1 MKFASPRKVVISHWL
16 FHHRDSLNKTIT
28 RLCQRPIAFL
38 STVMLIAVAFAIPLA
53 LFTLAHAIEDIT
65 TGWDNDKQITLF
77 LHQDI
82 NLDSANQLAADL
94 QQQFAIEAAN
104 AMDKDQV
111 LADFSQ
117 QTQYTLMAK
126 TWQDQNPL
134 PHIIK
139 IQPAEQANLEHL
151 AGLFATHPDV
161 AQVQFDWLWFQRLD
175 AIAQMM
181 TRIQWIISALL
192 IITVILIIV
201 NVVRWEIADR
211 MQEIEIIKLIGA
223 SDAFVQRPFLYFGA
237 MLGLSGACTA
247 LLMAQASAVLL
258 NQAVLQLADL
268 FAGDFALASFTSTS
282 ILGLIAGGALIGLF
296 AAAIAAHQKIHTII

>member
-16 FHHRDSLNKTIT
+16 YHHRDSLNKTVI
-28 RLCQRPIAFL
+28 RLIQRPISFF
-38 STVMLIAVAFAIPLA
+38 STVLLIAVAFAIPLA
-53 LFTLAHAIEDIT
+53 LFTILHTIEDVT

-77 LHQDI
+77 LQQDI
-82 NLDSANQLAADL
+82 SLEHATQLAEDL
-94 QQQFAIEAAN
+94 QQQFAIAN
-104 AMDKDQV
+104 AGAIDKDQV

-117 QTQYTLMAK
+117 QTQYTLMANS
-126 TWQDQNPL
+126 WQDQNPL
-134 PHIIK
+134 PHVIK
-139 IQPAEQANLEHL
+139 IQPTEQANLEHL

-175 AIAQMM
+175 AIALLIA
-181 TRIQWIISALL
+181 RIQWIISTLL

-237 MLGLSGACTA
+237 ILGISGALLA
-247 LLMAQASAVLL
+247 VLMAQASSVLINRAL
-258 NQAVLQLADL
+258 LKLADL
-268 FAGDFALASFTSTS
+268 FSGDFALDSFTISS
-282 ILGLIAGGALIGLF
+282 ILVLLTSGGLIGLF
-296 AAAIAAHQKIHTII
+296 AAAIAAKQKIHAIL